1 MNKLGIISLLL
12 ISAAGCSEH
21 ASEEGTGRLQIRL
34 DVDPSV
40 TVSRTKSSDATAF
53 TLEISRDG
61 DIVRTISPIGEAPD
75 PIELTAGD
83 YLLTA
88 YSEPF
93 ETPQFDTPVY
103 GGSAP
108 TRISV
113 GKQSEAS
120 VSCAQTNAGV
130 RISYTDDFAA
140 AHPVR
145 SASVRQIEGILN
157 FEGDDAERTGYF
169 LPGSATLVVT
179 AGKAQY
185 EQELTLEARKLYLIE
200 IDDTPEPTSGRLSVS
215 ITVSTDVTEEQVQ
228 ILFPSGRID
237 YLETM
242 GAATVSTATQVAKF
256 TGWSYAEAEYAGA
269 GVTVSAQNPSSAYV
283 GASGGNNLTFNSSGA
298 YFTISG
304 LNASLASSAPVL
316 QFGCANPEQG
326 YKPGELTVSVSD
338 GGGTFTPLII
348 GDDARPANKRW
359 AQITLSD
366 GIPHAKNLIVRFE
379 SRAAGYQIDDIALTT
394 AD

>member
-1 MNKLGIISLLL
+1 
-12 ISAAGCSEH
+12 
-21 ASEEGTGRLQIRL
+21 
-34 DVDPSV
+34 
-40 TVSRTKSSDATAF
+40 
-53 TLEISRDG
+53 
-61 DIVRTISPIGEAPD
+61 
-75 PIELTAGD
+75 
-83 YLLTA
+83 
-88 YSEPF
+88 
-93 ETPQFDTPVY
+93 
-103 GGSAP
+103 
-108 TRISV
+108 
-113 GKQSEAS
+113 
-120 VSCAQTNAGV
+120 
-130 RISYTDDFAA
+130 
-140 AHPVR
+140 
-145 SASVRQIEGILN
+145 
-157 FEGDDAERTGYF
+157 
-169 LPGSATLVVT
+169 
-179 AGKAQY
+179 
-185 EQELTLEARKLYLIE
+185 
-200 IDDTPEPTSGRLSVS
+200 
-215 ITVSTDVTEEQVQ
+215 
-228 ILFPSGRID
+228 
-237 YLETM
+237 M

-298 YFTISG
+298 NFTISG

-316 QFGCANPEQG
+316 QFGCANSEQG

>member
-1 MNKLGIISLLL
+1 
-12 ISAAGCSEH
+12 
-21 ASEEGTGRLQIRL
+21 
-34 DVDPSV
+34 
-40 TVSRTKSSDATAF
+40 
-53 TLEISRDG
+53 
-61 DIVRTISPIGEAPD
+61 
-75 PIELTAGD
+75 
-83 YLLTA
+83 
-88 YSEPF
+88 
-93 ETPQFDTPVY
+93 
-103 GGSAP
+103 
-108 TRISV
+108 
-113 GKQSEAS
+113 
-120 VSCAQTNAGV
+120 
-130 RISYTDDFAA
+130 
-140 AHPVR
+140 
-145 SASVRQIEGILN
+145 
-157 FEGDDAERTGYF
+157 
-169 LPGSATLVVT
+169 
-179 AGKAQY
+179 
-185 EQELTLEARKLYLIE
+185 
-200 IDDTPEPTSGRLSVS
+200 
-215 ITVSTDVTEEQVQ
+215 
-228 ILFPSGRID
+228 
-237 YLETM
+237 M

-304 LNASLASSAPVL
+304 LNVSLASSAPVL

>member
-61 DIVRTISPIGEAPD
+61 DIVRTISPIGETPD

-130 RISYTDDFAA
+130 RISYT
-140 AHPVR
+140 
-145 SASVRQIEGILN
+145 
-157 FEGDDAERTGYF
+157 
-169 LPGSATLVVT
+169 
-179 AGKAQY
+179 AGAAQY

-316 QFGCANPEQG
+316 QFGCANSEQG

-348 GDDARPANKRW
+348 GDDARPTNKRW